1 MTVAAE
7 IVDPV
12 MPSLCALIINASAN
26 LTARVKPVVMMVVV
40 VVVVAA
46 THLKHV

>member
-26 LTARVKPVVMMVVV
+26 LTARVKSAEMMVVAV
-40 VVVVAA
+40 AAVAA
-46 THLKHV
+46 THLKRV